1 MLNRLI
7 SYCVN
12 HYHKDGNCAS
22 CANHCYS
29 NDLDHSC
36 YPCIKYI
43 HRNNTTDRHYDCP
56 NLIYNYVIK
65 HAYRYAS
72 EIAYAIEYLSNFE
85 SVKHYQLW
93 KVWSIGCGPCSE
105 YFGLRYATEHIRIF
119 QNKTIDF
126 TGFDFNHSWNDVQN
140 FIKESL
146 DNNLKIENKNC
157 FEHEDAPNLI
167 ILNYMLSDLC
177 KRSTLKEVRSFM
189 LSLCFKIQSLD
200 NACVIIND
208 IDFRTFNCR
217 QPKYALDYMD
227 VLANKLAIL
236 KDAKY
241 EYNISKHYF
250 HPQRVTEAIYG
261 EQYPHSTLLWSIPR
275 NVQHFAPF
283 SICNSCQLII
293 VKASKS

>member
-12 HYHKDGNCAS
+12 QYHKDGNCES
-22 CANHCYS
+22 CTNHCYC

-65 HAYRYAS
+65 HSYRYAS
-72 EIAYAIEYLSNFE
+72 EIAYAISYLSKFD
-85 SVKHYQLW
+85 SVKHYPQW

-105 YFGLRYATEHIRIF
+105 YFGLRYATENTEVF
-119 QNKTIDF
+119 QNRAIDF
-126 TGFDFNHSWNDVQN
+126 TGFDFNPSWENVQN
-140 FIKESL
+140 FIKENI
-146 DNNLKIENKNC
+146 DENLKIENNNC
-157 FEHEDAPNLI
+157 FENEDTPNLI

-177 KRSTLKEVRSFM
+177 KRSNPQEIRNFL
-189 LSLCFKIQSLD
+189 LSLLSKIKSLE
-200 NACVIIND
+200 NTSVIIND
-208 IDFRTFNCR
+208 IDYRTFNCR
-217 QPKYALDYMD
+217 YPRFALDYMD
-227 VLANKLAIL
+227 VLASMLMRL

-241 EYNISKHYF
+241 EYKISKHYF
-250 HPQRVTEAIYG
+250 HPQRVTEAVYG
-261 EQYPHSTLLWSIPR
+261 EQYPRSTLLWPISR
-275 NVQHFAPF
+275 NAQYFDPF